1 MRPPQPSL
9 IQNLSPLAMTTSQQ
23 TAAPAPKHDS
33 RPSASSILPAVFGGA
48 VLLGAFGFIGWGI
61 WQAMH
66 PAPVPLQGLM
76 DATTVSVAAKVPGR
90 LAAVTVKEGDQVA
103 AGDAVARL
111 TLPEIEAKVAQAK
124 ALHEAAAAKADM
136 AQEGARTEEL
146 DAARA
151 DLARARAGEH
161 LARVTNTRVAALF
174 KDGLV
179 STQKRDEAAAQLKAS
194 SELAAA
200 AAAKVTALENG
211 ARRQEKTAAE
221 ALATQAAGGVA
232 EASSLAG
239 EAEVRTP
246 ASGEVTR
253 VVMHAGEVVP
263 AGFPVVLVTDLA
275 DSWAVFNIREDE
287 LKNIRVGTILKA
299 NIPALG
305 ADMDFSVYWINPR
318 GTYAT
323 WRATRQSSGYDLR
336 TFEVRAR
343 PSAPNPDLRPGM
355 TVIIDRSQLDALQ

>member
-221 ALATQAAGGVA
+221 APPLRPPAA
-232 EASSLAG
+232 LLKL
-239 EAEVRTP
+239 RRLP
-246 ASGEVTR
+246 ARRKSARRLR
-253 VVMHAGEVVP
+253 VK
-263 AGFPVVLVTDLA
+263 
-275 DSWAVFNIREDE
+275 S
-287 LKNIRVGTILKA
+287 
-299 NIPALG
+299 PAL
-305 ADMDFSVYWINPR
+305 
-318 GTYAT
+318 
-323 WRATRQSSGYDLR
+323 
-336 TFEVRAR
+336 
-343 PSAPNPDLRPGM
+343 
-355 TVIIDRSQLDALQ
+355 

>member
-1 MRPPQPSL
+1 
-9 IQNLSPLAMTTSQQ
+9 MTTSQQ
-23 TAAPAPKHDS
+23 PAAPAPKHDS

-179 STQKRDEAAAQLKAS
+179 STQKRDEAAANSLP
-194 SELAAA
+194 
-200 AAAKVTALENG
+200 
-211 ARRQEKTAAE
+211 RQPPK
-221 ALATQAAGGVA
+221 
-232 EASSLAG
+232 
-239 EAEVRTP
+239 
-246 ASGEVTR
+246 
-253 VVMHAGEVVP
+253 
-263 AGFPVVLVTDLA
+263 
-275 DSWAVFNIREDE
+275 
-287 LKNIRVGTILKA
+287 
-299 NIPALG
+299 
-305 ADMDFSVYWINPR
+305 
-318 GTYAT
+318 
-323 WRATRQSSGYDLR
+323 
-336 TFEVRAR
+336 
-343 PSAPNPDLRPGM
+343 
-355 TVIIDRSQLDALQ
+355 

>member
-23 TAAPAPKHDS
+23 PAAPAPKHDS

-48 VLLGAFGFIGWGI
+48 VLVGAFVFIGRGI

-200 AAAKVTALENG
+200 AA
-211 ARRQEKTAAE
+211 
-221 ALATQAAGGVA
+221 
-232 EASSLAG
+232 
-239 EAEVRTP
+239 
-246 ASGEVTR
+246 SGEVTR

>member
-23 TAAPAPKHDS
+23 PAAPAPKHDS

-48 VLLGAFGFIGWGI
+48 VLVGAFVFIGWGI

-76 DATTVSVAAKVPGR
+76 DATTVSVAA
-90 LAAVTVKEGDQVA
+90 
-103 AGDAVARL
+103 

-221 ALATQAAGGVA
+221 ALAAQAAGGVA

-355 TVIIDRSQLDALQ
+355 TVIIDRSQLDKLQ

>member
-1 MRPPQPSL
+1 M
-9 IQNLSPLAMTTSQQ
+9 AGH
-23 TAAPAPKHDS
+23 APGS
-33 RPSASSILPAVFGGA
+33 RSASG
-48 VLLGAFGFIGWGI
+48 
-61 WQAMH
+61 
-66 PAPVPLQGLM
+66 
-76 DATTVSVAAKVPGR
+76 ATTVSVAAKVPGR

-221 ALATQAAGGVA
+221 ALAAQAAGGVA

-287 LKNIRVGTILKA
+287 LKKYPSRHHSEGQYT
-299 NIPALG
+299 G
-305 ADMDFSVYWINPR
+305 ARRRHGFFGLLDQSARHLCHLACNASVF
-318 GTYAT
+318 G
-323 WRATRQSSGYDLR
+323 
-336 TFEVRAR
+336 
-343 PSAPNPDLRPGM
+343 LRPAH
-355 TVIIDRSQLDALQ
+355 L

>member
-1 MRPPQPSL
+1 MTPVLQHHRSFQQFSAERCSWAPSC
-9 IQNLSPLAMTTSQQ
+9 S
-23 TAAPAPKHDS
+23 
-33 RPSASSILPAVFGGA
+33 SAGVFGG
-48 VLLGAFGFIGWGI
+48 
-61 WQAMH
+61 
-66 PAPVPLQGLM
+66 
-76 DATTVSVAAKVPGR
+76 R
-90 LAAVTVKEGDQVA
+90 LATVTVKEGDQVA

-211 ARRQEKTAAE
+211 ARPRKLWPLRPPAA
-221 ALATQAAGGVA
+221 L
-232 EASSLAG
+232 LKP
-239 EAEVRTP
+239 RRLP
-246 ASGEVTR
+246 AKRKSAPRLQVK
-253 VVMHAGEVVP
+253 
-263 AGFPVVLVTDLA
+263 
-275 DSWAVFNIREDE
+275 S
-287 LKNIRVGTILKA
+287 
-299 NIPALG
+299 PAL
-305 ADMDFSVYWINPR
+305 
-318 GTYAT
+318 
-323 WRATRQSSGYDLR
+323 
-336 TFEVRAR
+336 
-343 PSAPNPDLRPGM
+343 
-355 TVIIDRSQLDALQ
+355 

>member
-23 TAAPAPKHDS
+23 PAAPAPKHDS

-48 VLLGAFGFIGWGI
+48 VLVGAFVFIGWGI

-124 ALHEAAAAKADM
+124 ALHEAAA
-136 AQEGARTEEL
+136 
-146 DAARA
+146 
-151 DLARARAGEH
+151 
-161 LARVTNTRVAALF
+161 
-174 KDGLV
+174 
-179 STQKRDEAAAQLKAS
+179 QLKAS

-221 ALATQAAGGVA
+221 ALAAQAAGGVA

>member
-194 SELAAA
+194 SELAA
-200 AAAKVTALENG
+200 
-211 ARRQEKTAAE
+211 
-221 ALATQAAGGVA
+221 GGVA

>member
-1 MRPPQPSL
+1 M
-9 IQNLSPLAMTTSQQ
+9 
-23 TAAPAPKHDS
+23 
-33 RPSASSILPAVFGGA
+33 
-48 VLLGAFGFIGWGI
+48 GAFVFIGRGI

-161 LARVTNTRVAALF
+161 LCPRHQHPRCRAFF

-179 STQKRDEAAAQLKAS
+179 STQSAMKPQLSSKRRANSLP
-194 SELAAA
+194 
-200 AAAKVTALENG
+200 
-211 ARRQEKTAAE
+211 RRPPK
-221 ALATQAAGGVA
+221 
-232 EASSLAG
+232 
-239 EAEVRTP
+239 
-246 ASGEVTR
+246 
-253 VVMHAGEVVP
+253 
-263 AGFPVVLVTDLA
+263 
-275 DSWAVFNIREDE
+275 
-287 LKNIRVGTILKA
+287 
-299 NIPALG
+299 
-305 ADMDFSVYWINPR
+305 
-318 GTYAT
+318 
-323 WRATRQSSGYDLR
+323 
-336 TFEVRAR
+336 
-343 PSAPNPDLRPGM
+343 
-355 TVIIDRSQLDALQ
+355 

>member
-1 MRPPQPSL
+1 
-9 IQNLSPLAMTTSQQ
+9 MTTSQQ
-23 TAAPAPKHDS
+23 PAAPAPKHDS

-136 AQEGARTEEL
+136 AQEGA
-146 DAARA
+146 ARA

-161 LARVTNTRVAALF
+161 LARVTNTRIAALF

-221 ALATQAAGGVA
+221 ALAAQAAGGVA

>member
-211 ARRQEKTAAE
+211 ARRQEKTAA
-221 ALATQAAGGVA
+221 GGVA

>member
-1 MRPPQPSL
+1 MRPLQPSL

-200 AAAKVTALENG
+200 AAAKVTALE
-211 ARRQEKTAAE
+211 
-221 ALATQAAGGVA
+221 
-232 EASSLAG
+232 
-239 EAEVRTP
+239 
-246 ASGEVTR
+246 
-253 VVMHAGEVVP
+253 MVP
-263 AGFPVVLVTDLA
+263 AGRKRRPRKLSPLRPPA
-275 DSWAVFNIREDE
+275 AL
-287 LKNIRVGTILKA
+287 LKPRRLPARRKSARRLRVKS
-299 NIPALG
+299 PAL
-305 ADMDFSVYWINPR
+305 
-318 GTYAT
+318 
-323 WRATRQSSGYDLR
+323 
-336 TFEVRAR
+336 
-343 PSAPNPDLRPGM
+343 
-355 TVIIDRSQLDALQ
+355 

>member
-1 MRPPQPSL
+1 
-9 IQNLSPLAMTTSQQ
+9 MTTSQQ
-23 TAAPAPKHDS
+23 PAAPAPKHDS

-221 ALATQAAGGVA
+221 ALAAQAAGGVA
-232 EASSLAG
+232 EPRRL
-239 EAEVRTP
+239 P
-246 ASGEVTR
+246 AKRKSAPRLQVK
-253 VVMHAGEVVP
+253 
-263 AGFPVVLVTDLA
+263 
-275 DSWAVFNIREDE
+275 S
-287 LKNIRVGTILKA
+287 
-299 NIPALG
+299 PAL
-305 ADMDFSVYWINPR
+305 
-318 GTYAT
+318 
-323 WRATRQSSGYDLR
+323 
-336 TFEVRAR
+336 
-343 PSAPNPDLRPGM
+343 
-355 TVIIDRSQLDALQ
+355 

>member
-1 MRPPQPSL
+1 
-9 IQNLSPLAMTTSQQ
+9 MTTSQQ
-23 TAAPAPKHDS
+23 PAAPAPKHDS

-111 TLPEIEAKVAQAK
+111 TLPEIEAKVA
-124 ALHEAAAAKADM
+124 
-136 AQEGARTEEL
+136 
-146 DAARA
+146 
-151 DLARARAGEH
+151 RARAGEH

-221 ALATQAAGGVA
+221 ALAAQAAGGVA

-355 TVIIDRSQLDALQ
+355 TVIIDRSQLDKLQ